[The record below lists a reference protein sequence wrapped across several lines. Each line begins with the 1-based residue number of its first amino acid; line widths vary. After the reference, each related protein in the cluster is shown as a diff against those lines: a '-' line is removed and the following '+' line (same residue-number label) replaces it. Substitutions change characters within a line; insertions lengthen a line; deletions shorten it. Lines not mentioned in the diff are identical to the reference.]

1 MNYRQAFHE
10 AHCAQQGLS
19 LEEDCNVPHD
29 QLRLLHESV
38 RVWIVL
44 YEEEGV
50 GAWINVV
57 SLSTTHG
64 QREMETIEL

>member
-1 MNYRQAFHE
+1 
-10 AHCAQQGLS
+10 
-19 LEEDCNVPHD
+19 
-29 QLRLLHESV
+29 V

-50 GAWINVV
+50 RAWINVV
-57 SLSTTHG
+57 DKETTHG